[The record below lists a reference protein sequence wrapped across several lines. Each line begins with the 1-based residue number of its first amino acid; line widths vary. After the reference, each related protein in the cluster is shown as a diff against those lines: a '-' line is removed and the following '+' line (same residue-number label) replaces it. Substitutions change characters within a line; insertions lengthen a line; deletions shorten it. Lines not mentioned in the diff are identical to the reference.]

1 LRFVHV
7 REDETI
13 AVDPVGVLG
22 VESHELVEQDVGRR
36 GHAHRGARVAGVGL
50 EGGIDLDACLSQ
62 QLEEV
67 EGKASATS
75 SRRLFDKDAAAG
87 NGGQWR
93 AMAGQLWEHGGVG
106 QGNAP
111 QGFGWC

>member
-1 LRFVHV
+1 LKFVHV
-7 REDETI
+7 REDEAI

-75 SRRLFDKDAAAG
+75 SRRLVDKDAAAG
-87 NGGQWR
+87 NGEQWR
-93 AMAGQLWEHGGVG
+93 GSSGSTAG
-106 QGNAP
+106 
-111 QGFGWC
+111 